1 MQPLNFCRQVIKQ
14 FRETG
19 SLGGWADIGTTN
31 AVETVN
37 AAEKAVKF
45 CLPDGGKIINDTE
58 LRGLD
63 GGIELHLPFNLIAL
77 EFIVTAPPEEGRF
90 RSSKRVVIAE
100 EKEEFLECRALF
112 WADDHNQWR
121 ALPDFDI
128 PKKDYMFKQDGSL
141 MLRLN
146 TLAITLSDVQQ
157 EVEVLLDFI
166 NALQCSNV
174 DITKEKGRKNN
185 KSTKNPLPFDDY
197 HFLTITRSEDATTS
211 ASGVGPGARSHR
223 SPREHLRRGHIR
235 RLPTGKKVWVSA
247 AVICAGQGGRVH
259 KDYRLTA

>member
-19 SLGGWADIGTTN
+19 SLGGWADMGTTN

-90 RSSKRVVIAE
+90 RSSKRVVT
-100 EKEEFLECRALF
+100 
-112 WADDHNQWR
+112 H
-121 ALPDFDI
+121 
-128 PKKDYMFKQDGSL
+128 
-141 MLRLN
+141 
-146 TLAITLSDVQQ
+146 T
-157 EVEVLLDFI
+157 
-166 NALQCSNV
+166 
-174 DITKEKGRKNN
+174 
-185 KSTKNPLPFDDY
+185 
-197 HFLTITRSEDATTS
+197 HF
-211 ASGVGPGARSHR
+211 
-223 SPREHLRRGHIR
+223 
-235 RLPTGKKVWVSA
+235 
-247 AVICAGQGGRVH
+247 
-259 KDYRLTA
+259 